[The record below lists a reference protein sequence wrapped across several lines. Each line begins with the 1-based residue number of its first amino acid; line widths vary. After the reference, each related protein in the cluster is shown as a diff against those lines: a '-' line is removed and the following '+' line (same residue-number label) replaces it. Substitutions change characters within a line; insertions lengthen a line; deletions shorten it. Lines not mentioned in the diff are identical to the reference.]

1 MAFQY
6 TQIKF
11 QKSQLKK
18 LRHPLS
24 VIFSNMLLFSSRDGV
39 VMLHHRHRASQDVD
53 VSLVAGYFPSKFE
66 EGFNLFD

>member
-1 MAFQY
+1 
-6 TQIKF
+6 
-11 QKSQLKK
+11 
-18 LRHPLS
+18 LS

-39 VMLHHRHRASQDVD
+39 VMLHRRHRASQDVD